1 MKGGVIIRKDPFYRW
16 IILLAMVPIIIATE
30 TMWLS
35 FAPIASQA
43 EEYYGVSSLAITWCS
58 LSYMVMFI
66 VFSLPASWVIDRW
79 GYRASL
85 IIGAVIT
92 ALFGLLRALFAE
104 HWTLVLIMQFII
116 AIGQPFLLN
125 ITTKAAANWFP
136 MSERSTAAG
145 ILTMAQYVGFVVPMV
160 VAPIV
165 AESSGI
171 PDMLMVFAI
180 IAIAAAGIA
189 IIFTRE
195 KPLTPMSDYTPPREA
210 VTLSSIK
217 SLAANRSY
225 SLIMLVSFVSIGIF
239 NTLLTLLETILSP
252 RGLTSEESGIV
263 GAVFIAAGIIGA
275 VVLPLVSDKY
285 RVRIPFFTGAIAIL
299 LPALIGL
306 TYVKE
311 VVWIAII
318 AAIAGF
324 AIMGVA
330 PILFQHGSEAA
341 YPIPEGTSLGMILLM
356 GQVSGA
362 VFVYLFQLL
371 VDSSGAIVLPML
383 LFAGMTAVMLPL
395 TFRMRAGAKQ
405 TALPPSNPTPLD
417 SGSSQ

>member
-1 MKGGVIIRKDPFYRW
+1 
-16 IILLAMVPIIIATE
+16 MVPIIIATE

-35 FAPIASQA
+35 LAPIASQA
-43 EEYYGVSSLAITWCS
+43 EDYYGVSSLAITWCS
-58 LSYMVMFI
+58 LSYMLMFI
-66 VFSLPASWVIDRW
+66 LFSLPASWVIDRW

-92 ALFGLLRALFAE
+92 AVFGLLRAVFAE

-136 MSERSTAAG
+136 LSERSTAAG
-145 ILTMAQYVGFVVPMV
+145 ILTMAQYIGFVLPMV

-165 AESSGI
+165 AENAGI
-171 PDMLMVFAI
+171 PDMMMVFAI
-180 IAIAAAGIA
+180 IAIVSAVIA
-189 IIFTRE
+189 IVFTKE
-195 KPLTPMSDYTPPREA
+195 KPHTPISDETPVREA
-210 VTLSSIK
+210 VKLESLK
-217 SLAANRSY
+217 SLAVNRSY
-225 SLIMLVSFVSIGIF
+225 SLILFISFISIGIF
-239 NTLLTLLETILSP
+239 NTLLTLIETILGP

-263 GAVFIAAGIIGA
+263 GAVFIVAGIIGA
-275 VVLPLVSDKY
+275 VVLPLLSDKY
-285 RVRIPFFTGAIAIL
+285 RIRVPFFTGAIAIL

-306 TYVKE
+306 TYVKD
-311 VVWIAII
+311 VAWVAII
-318 AAIAGF
+318 AGIAGF

-362 VFVYLFQLL
+362 VFVYLFELL
-371 VDSSGAIVLPML
+371 NDSTGSIVPPML
-383 LFAGMTAVMLPL
+383 IFAGMTAILLPL
-395 TFRMRAGAKQ
+395 TFRMRVGTGQASAN
-405 TALPPSNPTPLD
+405 ASNSTPLGP
-417 SGSSQ
+417 GSSR

>member
-1 MKGGVIIRKDPFYRW
+1 
-16 IILLAMVPIIIATE
+16 MVPIIISTE

-43 EEYYGVSSLAITWCS
+43 EAYYGVSSLAITWSS
-58 LSYMVMFI
+58 LSYMLMFI
-66 VFSLPASWVIDRW
+66 LFSLPASWVIDRW
-79 GYRASL
+79 GYRPSL
-85 IIGAVIT
+85 IIGAVLT
-92 ALFGLLRALFAE
+92 AVFGLLRAIFAE

-145 ILTMAQYVGFVVPMV
+145 ILTMAQYLGFVVPMV

-180 IAIAAAGIA
+180 IGIVSAVIAIA
-189 IIFTRE
+189 FTKE
-195 KPLTPMSDYTPPREA
+195 KPLSAISDETPPREA
-210 VTLSSIK
+210 VRLESIK
-217 SLAANRSY
+217 SLVANRHY
-225 SLIMLVSFVSIGIF
+225 SLILFVSFVSIGIF
-239 NTLLTLLETILSP
+239 NTLLTLLETILGP
-252 RGLTSEESGIV
+252 RGFTSEQSGIV
-263 GAVFIAAGIIGA
+263 GAVFIVAGIIGA
-275 VVLPLVSDKY
+275 VVLPLLSDKKQI
-285 RVRIPFFTGAIAIL
+285 RVPFFIGAIAIL

-306 TYVKE
+306 TYGKE
-311 VVWIAII
+311 LAWVAII
-318 AAIAGF
+318 AGIAGF

-371 VDSSGAIVLPML
+371 VDSSGSIVPPML
-383 LFAGMTAVMLPL
+383 IFAGMTAILLPL
-395 TFRMRAGAKQ
+395 TFRMKASVRQSAANTTNQ
-405 TALPPSNPTPLD
+405 TPLD
-417 SGSSQ
+417 PGSSR

>member
-1 MKGGVIIRKDPFYRW
+1 
-16 IILLAMVPIIIATE
+16 MVPIIIATE

-79 GYRASL
+79 GYRTSI

-92 ALFGLLRALFAE
+92 ALFGLLRAVFAE
-104 HWTLVLIMQFII
+104 HWTLVLIMQFLI

-145 ILTMAQYVGFVVPMV
+145 ILTMAQYLGFVVPMV

-189 IIFTRE
+189 IIFTKE
-195 KPLTPMSDYTPPREA
+195 KPLAPISDDTPPREA
-210 VTLSSIK
+210 V
-217 SLAANRSY
+217 SLASIRSLAVNRGY
-225 SLIMLVSFVSIGIF
+225 SLIMLVSFISIGIF
-239 NTLLTLLETILSP
+239 NTLLTLIDTILSP

-263 GAVFIAAGIIGA
+263 GAVFIVAGIIGA
-275 VVLPLVSDKY
+275 VLLPLLSDKY
-285 RVRIPFFTGAIAIL
+285 RIRVPFFTGAIAIL

-306 TYVKE
+306 TYVNE

-318 AAIAGF
+318 AGIAGF

-362 VFVYLFQLL
+362 LFVYLFQLL
-371 VDSSGAIVLPML
+371 VDSSGSIAPPML
-383 LFAGMTAVMLPL
+383 IFAGMTAIMLPL
-395 TFRMRAGAKQ
+395 TFRMKAGRGQ
-405 TALPPSNPTPLD
+405 TAIHPSNQTPLGP
-417 SGSSQ
+417 GSSQ

>member
-79 GYRASL
+79 GYRTSL

-104 HWTLVLIMQFII
+104 HWTLVLIMQFLI

-145 ILTMAQYVGFVVPMV
+145 ILTMAQYLGFVVPMV

-180 IAIAAAGIA
+180 IAIVAAAIA
-189 IIFTRE
+189 IICTKE
-195 KPLTPMSDYTPPREA
+195 KPLTPISDDTPPREA
-210 VTLSSIK
+210 VRLVSIK
-217 SLAANRSY
+217 SLAVNRGY
-225 SLIMLVSFVSIGIF
+225 SLIMLVSFISIGIF
-239 NTLLTLLETILSP
+239 NTLLTLIETILSP

-263 GAVFIAAGIIGA
+263 GAVFIVAGIIGA
-275 VVLPLVSDKY
+275 VVLPLLSDKY
-285 RVRIPFFTGAIAIL
+285 RIRVPFFTGAIAIL

-311 VVWIAII
+311 LVWIAII
-318 AAIAGF
+318 AGIAGF

-362 VFVYLFQLL
+362 LFVYLFQLL
-371 VDSSGAIVLPML
+371 VDSSGSIAPPML
-383 LFAGMTAVMLPL
+383 IFAGMTAIMLPL
-395 TFRMRAGAKQ
+395 TFRMKAGRGQA
-405 TALPPSNPTPLD
+405 AVHPSNQTPLGP
-417 SGSSQ
+417 GSSR